1 VIRAK
6 TEHQMHWIT
15 PRRVACAAL
24 LIVFSLPFAV
34 AHGQEKLPDAPAPAT
49 QDQQQQP
56 QSGQSADDLKKE
68 EHQRVLGIMPI
79 FNVMDNKNAPPLTPK
94 QKFHLFWKSST
105 DPFIFAT
112 SAIVAGIGQ
121 ANDNFPEYGQGME
134 GYAKRFG
141 ASYADT
147 FDGNLW
153 GNAILPTLLHEDPR
167 YFPKGTG
174 SVSSRIAHAALSTI
188 WCRRD
193 NGHWGP
199 NYANVG
205 GNIIAGGIAN
215 AYYPEADRGAGLTFS
230 RALVVTAEGAIGA
243 QLFEFW
249 PDIQRK
255 LFKRSQPAPLPMQTT
270 NTSPAK

>member
-1 VIRAK
+1 
-6 TEHQMHWIT
+6 MHWIT
-15 PRRVACAAL
+15 SLRVACAAL

-49 QDQQQQP
+49 QDQQQP

-121 ANDNFPEYGQGME
+121 ANDNFPGYGQGAE
-134 GYAKRFG
+134 GYFKRFG

-153 GNAILPTLLHEDPR
+153 GNAILPIVLHEDPR
-167 YFPKGTG
+167 YFRKGTG
-174 SVSSRIAHAALSTI
+174 PVMARILYAAKTNVWS
-188 WCRRD
+188 RRD
-193 NGHWGP
+193 NGTWGP
-199 NYANVG
+199 NYANIA
-205 GNIIAGGIAN
+205 GNFIAGGISN
-215 AYYPEADRGAGLTFS
+215 LYYPSSDRGAGLTVQ
-230 RALVVTAEGAIGA
+230 RALTVTAAG
-243 QLFEFW
+243 
-249 PDIQRK
+249 
-255 LFKRSQPAPLPMQTT
+255 
-270 NTSPAK
+270 

>member
-1 VIRAK
+1 MIRAK

-49 QDQQQQP
+49 QDQQQP

>member
-1 VIRAK
+1 MIRAK
-6 TEHQMHWIT
+6 TEHKMHWIT

-49 QDQQQQP
+49 QDQQQP

-255 LFKRSQPAPLPMQTT
+255 LFKRSQPAPLPTQTT

>member
-6 TEHQMHWIT
+6 TEHKMHWIT

-34 AHGQEKLPDAPAPAT
+34 AHQEKLPDAPAPAT